1 MSKTKILYKEEQKY
15 FFDKCQG
22 CHSLKYIRYIDL
34 ANGIGLKK
42 TTEQSLNSI
51 IKDTL
56 MHSNENINENNTIES
71 AINKENGIKW
81 FGKVIPDLSLISRY
95 RGEDWLYTYMQ
106 SFYKDDSRPWGVN
119 NLLFPD
125 VGMPHILLNLQGIQI
140 LKEDAKNNTINDLLE
155 LIENGALSKEE
166 YNNLIKDL
174 VTFLSYVGEPIQT
187 ERKNIGYLVL
197 IFSCILTILVYLLK
211 REYWKDIKNK

>member
-1 MSKTKILYKEEQKY
+1 MNTYIKNIIILITFILFSNAYGSSNITLNKININVEDKNSLQRGAKV

-71 AINKENGIKW
+71 AINKENGI
-81 FGKVIPDLSLISRY
+81 
-95 RGEDWLYTYMQ
+95 
-106 SFYKDDSRPWGVN
+106 
-119 NLLFPD
+119 
-125 VGMPHILLNLQGIQI
+125 
-140 LKEDAKNNTINDLLE
+140 
-155 LIENGALSKEE
+155 
-166 YNNLIKDL
+166 
-174 VTFLSYVGEPIQT
+174 
-187 ERKNIGYLVL
+187 
-197 IFSCILTILVYLLK
+197 
-211 REYWKDIKNK
+211 